1 MEVNKIQI
9 NQAGME
15 KIKNSSI
22 NKIHASG
29 KSQQNF
35 TEMLEALRGTERA
48 SSIISNIQGETSS
61 SVSGLKTGLSDFS
74 NLKSSGESAHEK
86 TALFDT
92 RLPGDILKSMKIENP
107 VPADTHREVQGMASS
122 FGKSGEKVHSKYSI
136 DRTSKLYEQA
146 LEFESYFVK
155 IMLDSMRS
163 TLSGKTLAGDESFAG
178 KMYQDMMYDEL
189 GRSMTK
195 NAGFGLADQIY
206 LELSGA
212 R

>member
-1 MEVNKIQI
+1 MEVNRIGT
-9 NQAGME
+9 NQAGRE
-15 KIKNSSI
+15 EVKNSLI
-22 NKIHASG
+22 NKNEIPASA

-35 TEMLEALRGTERA
+35 TQMLEALRGSERA
-48 SSIISNIQGETSS
+48 SSIISNIQGESS
-61 SVSGLKTGLSDFS
+61 ASVSGLKTGNS
-74 NLKSSGESAHEK
+74 E
-86 TALFDT
+86 ALFDT

-122 FGKSGEKVHSKYSI
+122 FGKSGETVHSQYSI

-155 IMLDSMRS
+155 IMLDSMRN
-163 TLSGKTLAGDESFAG
+163 TLTGKTLAGDESFAG

-206 LELSGA
+206 LELSGVGEE
-212 R
+212 RHFFG

>member
-9 NQAGME
+9 NQTGRE
-15 KIKNSSI
+15 DVKNSLI
-22 NKIHASG
+22 NKKEIPSSV

-35 TEMLEALRGTERA
+35 GQMLETLRGSERA
-48 SSIISNIQGETSS
+48 SSVISNIQGESS
-61 SVSGLKTGLSDFS
+61 ASVSGLKTGQ
-74 NLKSSGESAHEK
+74 
-86 TALFDT
+86 LFDT

-107 VPADTHREVQGMASS
+107 VPADTHREIQGMASS
-122 FGKSGEKVHSKYSI
+122 FGKSGETVHSKYSI

-206 LELSGA
+206 LELSGKK
-212 R
+212 

>member
-1 MEVNKIQI
+1 MEVNKIGI
-9 NQAGME
+9 NQAGRE
-15 KIKNSSI
+15 DVKNSLM
-22 NKIHASG
+22 NKNEIPVSA

-35 TEMLEALRGTERA
+35 TQMLETLRGSENA
-48 SSIISNIQGETSS
+48 SSLISNIQGETSA
-61 SVSGLKTGLSDFS
+61 SVSGLKTGQF
-74 NLKSSGESAHEK
+74 
-86 TALFDT
+86 FDT

-122 FGKSGEKVHSKYSI
+122 FGKSGETVHSKYSI

>member
-1 MEVNKIQI
+1 MK
-9 NQAGME
+9 
-15 KIKNSSI
+15 I
-22 NKIHASG
+22 NKIGTNQVGREEVKSSLINKNEIPASA

-35 TEMLEALRGTERA
+35 TQMLEALRGSERA
-48 SSIISNIQGETSS
+48 SSIISNIQGESS
-61 SVSGLKTGLSDFS
+61 ASVSGLKTGNSE
-74 NLKSSGESAHEK
+74 G
-86 TALFDT
+86 LFDT

-107 VPADTHREVQGMASS
+107 VPADTHREAQGMASS
-122 FGKSGEKVHSKYSI
+122 FGKSGETVHSKYSI

-155 IMLDSMRS
+155 IMLDSMRN
-163 TLSGKTLAGDESFAG
+163 TLTGKTLAGDESFAG

-206 LELSGA
+206 LELSDKAKIGNE
-212 R
+212 

>member
-1 MEVNKIQI
+1 MEVNRIGT
-9 NQAGME
+9 NQAGRE
-15 KIKNSSI
+15 EVKSSSI
-22 NKIHASG
+22 NKNEIPASA

-35 TEMLEALRGTERA
+35 TQMLETLRGSERT
-48 SSIISNIQGETSS
+48 SSIISNIQGESS
-61 SVSGLKTGLSDFS
+61 ASVSGLKTGNS
-74 NLKSSGESAHEK
+74 E
-86 TALFDT
+86 ALFDT

-122 FGKSGEKVHSKYSI
+122 FGKSGETVHSKYSI

-155 IMLDSMRS
+155 IMLDSMRN
-163 TLSGKTLAGDESFAG
+163 TL
-178 KMYQDMMYDEL
+178 MYDEL

-206 LELSGA
+206 LELSGVGEE
-212 R
+212 RHFFG

>member
-9 NQAGME
+9 NQTGRE
-15 KIKNSSI
+15 DVKNSLI
-22 NKIHASG
+22 NKKEIPSSV

-35 TEMLEALRGTERA
+35 TQMLESLRGSERA
-48 SSIISNIQGETSS
+48 SSVISNIQGESS
-61 SVSGLKTGLSDFS
+61 ASVSGLKTGQ
-74 NLKSSGESAHEK
+74 
-86 TALFDT
+86 LFDT

-107 VPADTHREVQGMASS
+107 VPADTHREVQGVASS
-122 FGKSGEKVHSKYSI
+122 FGKSGETVHSKYSI

-212 R
+212 RG